1 MTSPKLGSRLAQ
13 LNPLL
18 LSCLLFFCA
27 SCLHPTI
34 SNVKSQGCCLSRS
47 SGPNSPYP
55 GGAPNASSRA
65 INPPPPLT
73 LPDAAQPQVPAE
85 RRRQRRR
92 NDRPLDQHIDKP
104 LRRHEWTS
112 HDRIWAKSELA
123 KERAAFFDTRVTGRP
138 EIWQTIHAALQVLW
152 DPTNQDAQNDESSGL
167 ATAQMILS
175 AAEISLPTGDL
186 ANGVYDALG
195 NYYQLPEWVVSD
207 PQNFQEDQGTGA
219 TGDVST
225 AGDDTAADE
234 ELSEDEIDGKKQE
247 KGKEVDVVKET
258 VKLRARLSENGQD
271 VNVNISESETVR
283 SVAKKIAVKADLA
296 STKKIRIAYMGKIL
310 KDNLSLSAQNWKA
323 GHVVNALVFDV

>member
-1 MTSPKLGSRLAQ
+1 M
-13 LNPLL
+13 
-18 LSCLLFFCA
+18 
-27 SCLHPTI
+27 
-34 SNVKSQGCCLSRS
+34 GCCLSRS

-65 INPPPPLT
+65 INPPPLS
-73 LPDAAQPQVPAE
+73 LPEAAQPQIPAE

-112 HDRIWAKSELA
+112 RDRTWTKSELA

-152 DPTNQDAQNDESSGL
+152 DPASQDAQDDGSNGL

-186 ANGVYDALG
+186 ANGVYDVFG
-195 NYYQLPEWVVSD
+195 NYYQLSEWAVSD
-207 PQNFQEDQGTGA
+207 PQNVGEDQETGA
-219 TGDVST
+219 KGDIST
-225 AGDDTAADE
+225 VGDDTAADE
-234 ELSEDEIDGKKQE
+234 ELSDDELDGKKQE
-247 KGKEVDVVKET
+247 KGKEVDEVQKV

-271 VNVNISESETVR
+271 INVNISELETVR
-283 SVAKKIAVKADLA
+283 SIAKKIALEADLA

-310 KDNLSLSAQNWKA
+310 KDNLSLSAQNWRT
-323 GHVVNALVFDV
+323 GHVVNALVFDVV

>member
-1 MTSPKLGSRLAQ
+1 M
-13 LNPLL
+13 
-18 LSCLLFFCA
+18 
-27 SCLHPTI
+27 
-34 SNVKSQGCCLSRS
+34 GCCLSRS

-55 GGAPNASSRA
+55 DGAPNASSRA
-65 INPPPPLT
+65 INPPPLS
-73 LPDAAQPQVPAE
+73 LPEAAQPQIPAE
-85 RRRQRRR
+85 RNRQRRR

-112 HDRIWAKSELA
+112 RDRTWIKSELA

-152 DPTNQDAQNDESSGL
+152 DPTSQDAQDDGSNGL

-195 NYYQLPEWVVSD
+195 NYYQLPEWAVSD
-207 PQNFQEDQGTGA
+207 PQNIGEDREIGA
-219 TGDVST
+219 KGDIPTV
-225 AGDDTAADE
+225 GDDTAADE
-234 ELSEDEIDGKKQE
+234 ELSDDELDGKKQE
-247 KGKEVDVVKET
+247 KGKEADEVHKL

-271 VNVNISESETVR
+271 INVNISESETVR
-283 SVAKKIAVKADLA
+283 RVAKKIALEANLA

-310 KDNLSLSAQNWKA
+310 KDNLSLSAQNWKT
-323 GHVVNALVFDV
+323 GHVVNALIFDVV

>member
-1 MTSPKLGSRLAQ
+1 M
-13 LNPLL
+13 
-18 LSCLLFFCA
+18 
-27 SCLHPTI
+27 
-34 SNVKSQGCCLSRS
+34 GCCFSRS

-65 INPPPPLT
+65 INPPPLS
-73 LPDAAQPQVPAE
+73 LPEAAQPQIPAE

-112 HDRIWAKSELA
+112 RDRTWTKSELA

-152 DPTNQDAQNDESSGL
+152 DPASQDAQDDGSNGL

-175 AAEISLPTGDL
+175 AAEISLPTGNL

-195 NYYQLPEWVVSD
+195 NYYQLPEWAVCD
-207 PQNFQEDQGTGA
+207 PQNVQEDQEEAAKGNI
-219 TGDVST
+219 ST
-225 AGDDTAADE
+225 VEEDTAADE
-234 ELSEDEIDGKKQE
+234 ELSDDEIEGKKQE
-247 KGKEVDVVKET
+247 KGKEVDDIREL

-271 VNVNISESETVR
+271 IKVSIAESETVR
-283 SVAKKIAVKADLA
+283 NVAKKIALEAGLA
-296 STKKIRIAYMGKIL
+296 PTKKIRIAYMGKIL
-310 KDNLSLSAQNWKA
+310 KDNLSLSAQNWQT
-323 GHVVNALVFDV
+323 GHVVNALVFDI

>member
-1 MTSPKLGSRLAQ
+1 M
-13 LNPLL
+13 
-18 LSCLLFFCA
+18 
-27 SCLHPTI
+27 
-34 SNVKSQGCCLSRS
+34 GCCLSRS

-65 INPPPPLT
+65 INPPPLS
-73 LPDAAQPQVPAE
+73 LPEAAQPQISAE

-112 HDRIWAKSELA
+112 RDRTWTKSELA

-152 DPTNQDAQNDESSGL
+152 DPVSQDAQDDGSNGL

-186 ANGVYDALG
+186 ANGVYDVFG
-195 NYYQLPEWVVSD
+195 NYYQLSEWAVSD
-207 PQNFQEDQGTGA
+207 PQNVREDQETGA
-219 TGDVST
+219 KGDIST
-225 AGDDTAADE
+225 VGDDTAADE
-234 ELSEDEIDGKKQE
+234 ELSDDELDGKKQE
-247 KGKEVDVVKET
+247 KGKEVNEVQKV

-271 VNVNISESETVR
+271 INVNISELETVR
-283 SVAKKIAVKADLA
+283 SIAKKIALEADLA

-310 KDNLSLSAQNWKA
+310 KDNLSLSAQNWRT
-323 GHVVNALVFDV
+323 GHVVNALVFDVV

>member
-1 MTSPKLGSRLAQ
+1 M
-13 LNPLL
+13 
-18 LSCLLFFCA
+18 
-27 SCLHPTI
+27 
-34 SNVKSQGCCLSRS
+34 GCCLSRS

-65 INPPPPLT
+65 INPPPLS
-73 LPDAAQPQVPAE
+73 LPEAAQPQIPAE

-112 HDRIWAKSELA
+112 RDRTWTKSELA

-152 DPTNQDAQNDESSGL
+152 DPASQDAQDDGSNGL

-186 ANGVYDALG
+186 ANGVYDVFG
-195 NYYQLPEWVVSD
+195 NYYQLSEWAVSD
-207 PQNFQEDQGTGA
+207 PQNVGEDQETGA
-219 TGDVST
+219 KGDIST
-225 AGDDTAADE
+225 VGDDTAADE
-234 ELSEDEIDGKKQE
+234 ELSDDELDGKKQE
-247 KGKEVDVVKET
+247 KGKEVDEVQKV

-271 VNVNISESETVR
+271 INVNISELETVR
-283 SVAKKIAVKADLA
+283 SIAKKIALEADV
-296 STKKIRIAYMGKIL
+296 STLLPTLTNSSFSGVRTRGML
-310 KDNLSLSAQNWKA
+310 TCLSACFYKEDQDSIY
-323 GHVVNALVFDV
+323 GQDPQG

>member
-1 MTSPKLGSRLAQ
+1 M
-13 LNPLL
+13 
-18 LSCLLFFCA
+18 
-27 SCLHPTI
+27 
-34 SNVKSQGCCLSRS
+34 GCCLSRS

-65 INPPPPLT
+65 INPPPLS
-73 LPDAAQPQVPAE
+73 LPEAAQPQIPAE

-112 HDRIWAKSELA
+112 RDRTWTKSELA

-152 DPTNQDAQNDESSGL
+152 DPASQDAQDDGSNGL

-175 AAEISLPTGDL
+175 AAEISLPTGNL
-186 ANGVYDALG
+186 SNGVYDSLG
-195 NYYQLPEWVVSD
+195 NYYQLPEWAVSD
-207 PQNFQEDQGTGA
+207 PQNVQEDQAPGA
-219 TGDVST
+219 NGDVST

-234 ELSEDEIDGKKQE
+234 ELSDDEIDGKKQE
-247 KGKEVDVVKET
+247 KGKEVDEPKEL

-271 VNVNISESETVR
+271 INVNISESEMIR
-283 SVAKKIAVKADLA
+283 SVAKKIALEAGLA

-310 KDNLSLSAQNWKA
+310 KDNLSLSAQNWTT
-323 GHVVNALVFDV
+323 GHVVNALVFDA

>member
-1 MTSPKLGSRLAQ
+1 M
-13 LNPLL
+13 
-18 LSCLLFFCA
+18 
-27 SCLHPTI
+27 
-34 SNVKSQGCCLSRS
+34 GCCLSRS

-65 INPPPPLT
+65 INPPPLS
-73 LPDAAQPQVPAE
+73 LPEAAQPQIPAE
-85 RRRQRRR
+85 RHRQRRR

-112 HDRIWAKSELA
+112 LNRTWTKSELA

-152 DPTNQDAQNDESSGL
+152 DPTSQDAQDDGSNGL

-195 NYYQLPEWVVSD
+195 NYYQLPEWAVSD
-207 PQNFQEDQGTGA
+207 PQNIGEDRETRA
-219 TGDVST
+219 KGDISAVD
-225 AGDDTAADE
+225 DDTAADE
-234 ELSEDEIDGKKQE
+234 ELSDNELDGKKQE
-247 KGKEVDVVKET
+247 KGKETDEVHKL

-271 VNVNISESETVR
+271 INVNISESETVR
-283 SVAKKIAVKADLA
+283 NVAKKIALEANLA

-310 KDNLSLSAQNWKA
+310 KDNLSLSAQNWKT
-323 GHVVNALVFDV
+323 GHVVNALVFDVV